1 VGALIW
7 GRIESVEPLRVLN
20 TVSMSAVV
28 LRLSTRATPAAG
40 VGLAD
45 TKVVERR
52 KRDAKRRANIV
63 D

>member
-1 VGALIW
+1 M
-7 GRIESVEPLRVLN
+7 ESVEPLRVLN

-45 TKVVERR
+45 TKIVERR